1 MSSQKL
7 QANEKIDDRQT
18 KKFRHST
25 MRGKPF
31 IEIRH
36 VEDER
41 TLISDHVNFYVWR
54 MHPDGQRQWFHLIS
68 KTWHD
73 EIPGAAAK
81 EVFFENVPPSCK
93 NLTAQEK
100 GSTQFRVEQTTGIVH
115 WSAKWSDTFR
125 GHHVLYERLHY
136 TMEMTNSWQKPMS
149 PLLAKFAKVT
159 VYADREGGDKLCA
172 FGLVVSTDGSVSLCK
187 NSDGLGHV
195 CATKFVQT
203 ASGVVCPFL
212 RISSALPPSGL
223 VEEFNLHKIAEVMC
237 LKNKGRWRFEQGSAF
252 SEN

>member
-1 MSSQKL
+1 MGMSSQKR
-7 QANEKIDDRQT
+7 QANQEIDDRQP
-18 KKFRHST
+18 KKFRRST

-36 VEDER
+36 VESER

-54 MHPDGQRQWFHLIS
+54 MDTDGKRRWFHLIS

-73 EIPGAAAK
+73 EIPSAAAK
-81 EVFFENVPPSCK
+81 EAFFENVPPSCK

-125 GHHVLYERLHY
+125 GDNVLHDRLHY
-136 TMEMTNSWQKPMS
+136 KMEMTNSWQKPMS

-187 NSDGLGHV
+187 NSDGVGHV

-212 RISSALPPSGL
+212 RISSTLPPSGL
-223 VEEFNLHKIAEVMC
+223 VEEFNLRKIAEVMC
-237 LKNKGRWRFEQGSAF
+237 LKNKGRRRFQ
-252 SEN
+252 